1 MTLPPLFSI
10 LPQRLEAFLAQSLGF
25 LVQYFY
31 LALQNLLLLA
41 QLPPDVRKIL
51 ATSTKTEVE
60 DLASEAD
67 RVVEVSR
74 LTHISSIRAV
84 PESESSSVNALTS
97 GKDRQTKKRNEWPM
111 IPSLCKY
118 HSKFGEKAW
127 NCAPP
132 CKMSHLTAQQS
143 ENGRAG
149 RR

>member
-1 MTLPPLFSI
+1 MTVLIKIVVIIMRTF
-10 LPQRLEAFLAQSLGF
+10 
-25 LVQYFY
+25 
-31 LALQNLLLLA
+31 LQNGQLLR
-41 QLPPDVRKIL
+41 QGKRIL

-60 DLASEAD
+60 DLATEAD

-74 LTHISSIRAV
+74 LTHISSIRAG
-84 PESESSSVNALTS
+84 PESESSSVTGTAVNALTS
-97 GKDRQTKKRNEWPM
+97 GKDRQTKKRNEWPT
-111 IPSLCKY
+111 IPGLCKY

-132 CKMSHLTAQQS
+132 CKMSHLSAQQS